1 MKKFTWS
8 WSKLKNYRTCPK
20 KHYHVD
26 LAKEFTEED
35 SDALHWGDQ
44 VHKAMAA
51 RIDKGTPLPPMMEH
65 YDDWPTKL
73 MASRDAGW
81 TVKTELKLAMSETHR
96 PTSFFDN
103 ATWFRGV
110 ADVLAIAPLGN
121 AALSVDWKTGQIKP
135 DAEQLALNAALIFSH
150 HPKVD
155 LVDTIYVWLGNEDY
169 TRQRYGRAD
178 MLPLWAGLMPEI
190 NQLAEAHRTTT
201 YPPKPS
207 GICVR
212 HCPVVSCPYHGKG
225 SSR

>member
-1 MKKFTWS
+1 MKKFAWS

-26 LAKEFTEED
+26 LAKEFKEDD

-44 VHKAMAA
+44 VHKAMSA

-81 TVKTELKLAMSETHR
+81 TVKTELKLAMSEAHR

-190 NQLAEAHRTTT
+190 NQLAEAHRTMT

-225 SSR
+225 SPR